1 MSTDNEEGRARGTGR
16 GRDEDIAYY
25 PRGDYEGGDVADYTP
40 ENAVSMITQDQLNQ
54 LRQQN
59 PGIPAKTPEAYYTWL
74 FGPGKVVP
82 SSNPTQ
88 DPGGKYFAPNSGDV
102 VNTLHPVPSWNPAD
116 PLAMQL
122 VRGGLMAAGGYGL
135 STALGPMLPS
145 FGGNNLATGALKSAA
160 TGGIMSGLQGGNPV
174 SGAAKGALGGVVSG
188 GINGLD
194 TADSSWGVNPR
205 NNGVNMDDFTGA
217 NYDDLAMELS
227 PEQWADTWGGLNE
240 DGSVDWGRFDQADP
254 YDMGDTN
261 SGFMTPDEW
270 GSALNGGSSG
280 GLSDVIKKMLG
291 VGGAAGGKGALG
303 GLPSWAL
310 PALAGGLLLDN
321 PDRTQTSEVRYP
333 DWYNE
338 GAKGALSQADK
349 FAALGP
355 DSVAPLSENENA
367 AIQMAKDSSG
377 VWRPILDKADAT
389 LDSSK
394 QYFDQAGALAGSV
407 PGYLNKAEGQIN
419 AAMPYFNKSG
429 AMADTVSGYL
439 DRSGTLANEA
449 AGGIP
454 SIDLSAYM
462 NPYLDN
468 VLNPIKRRN
477 EIAKAGALQDINAKA
492 GMRGAFGGSRNDLL
506 TNLTSESADRNLNE
520 AEANIRGS
528 AFTTGLGAAQTD
540 LARKLAASGQ
550 FGALGQVANTTAGTY
565 GNIGKSIAD
574 TAGTFNNSGVVATSG
589 ANANTNIGRSLTDS
603 ASGYRANA
611 GALGTL
617 TDADIARLTSTGG
630 TSRAVEQAKRN
641 APLTAIGGYAA
652 ALRGAGNPGST
663 STTTLPEASKF
674 AQGAGALAALVGA
687 NKQGLFS

>member
-1 MSTDNEEGRARGTGR
+1 MSSDNDERVRPTVRNRNRG
-16 GRDEDIAYY
+16 ENAE
-25 PRGDYEGGDVADYTP
+25 PADYTP
-40 ENAVSMITQDQLNQ
+40 SGAVAMITQDQLNQ
-54 LRQQN
+54 LKQQN
-59 PGIPAKTPEAYYTWL
+59 PGIPANTPERYYAWL

-88 DPGGKYFAPNSGDV
+88 DPGGMYFAPNSGDV
-102 VNTLHPVPSWNPAD
+102 VNTLHPVPGWNPPD
-116 PLAMQL
+116 PLDMQL
-122 VRGGLMAAGGYGL
+122 VRAGLMAAGGYGL

-145 FGGNNLATGALKSAA
+145 FGGGNLATGALKSAA
-160 TGGIMSGLQGGNPV
+160 TGGIMTGLQGGNPV
-174 SGAAKGALGGVVSG
+174 SGAVKGALGSVVSG

-194 TADSSWGVNPR
+194 TADNSWDVNPR
-205 NNGVNMDDFTGA
+205 DNGVNMDDFTGA
-217 NYDDLAMELS
+217 NYDDLAMELT

-240 DGSVDWGRFDQADP
+240 DGSINWDRFDQADP
-254 YDMGDTN
+254 FSMGDTN
-261 SGFMTPDEW
+261 SGYMTSDEW

-280 GLSDVIKKMLG
+280 GLGDAIKKMLG
-291 VGGAAGGKGALG
+291 VGGAAAGGKGGALS
-303 GLPSWAL
+303 GLPSWAI
-310 PALAGGLLLDN
+310 PALVGGLLLDN

-355 DSVAPLSENENA
+355 DSVAPLSENENT

-394 QYFDQAGALAGSV
+394 GYFDRAGALAGTV
-407 PGYLNKAEGQIN
+407 PGYLARAAGQVD
-419 AAMPYFNKSG
+419 ASMPYFSKAG
-429 AMADTVSGYL
+429 ATADTVSGYL

-506 TNLTSESADRNLNE
+506 TNLASESADRNLNE
-520 AEANIRGS
+520 AEANIRSG
-528 AFTTGLGAAQTD
+528 AFTTGLSAAQTD

-574 TAGTFNNSGVVATSG
+574 TAGTFNNAGVVATGG
-589 ANANTNIGRSLTDS
+589 ANANTNIGRGMTDT
-603 ASGYRANA
+603 ATGYRTNA

-617 TDADIARLTSTGG
+617 TDADIQRLMSTGG
-630 TSRAVEQAKRN
+630 TGRTVEQARRN

-652 ALRGAGNPGST
+652 ALRGAGNPNST

-674 AQGAGALAALVGA
+674 AQGTGALAALIGA